1 MSLPLIGTFMLAFLN
16 WNNDWEEETMAD
28 DSGSGYQLLDHDDSK
43 FTIQH
48 PDGSTF
54 DVAKSGLDP
63 ATSDKILGLPTPNAS
78 PVSDSPDSIA
88 EDANAGT
95 GGAGS
100 GAISDI
106 PPSSPTP
113 ESIPANSGQSIADTA
128 KQFQANNPEL
138 AAQNPQTGTGPN
150 QINPAG
156 PNDIMGIYGQ
166 ALKGQTEALQG
177 IGESKGA
184 EGKAA
189 AAAYG
194 QYAARS
200 QQLAQ
205 TQADNMTKL
214 QTEGDSL
221 QKAVQNGQ
229 IDPDKYWNS
238 RTSGQKA
245 SAIVSVILGGIGG
258 GMSGT
263 GQNVALQMLNDH
275 VNKDIDSQKVDLGK
289 KETLYSQNLA
299 KYGQERA
306 ATAATQLQYNNAL
319 QAKLGMA
326 AAQSGSQQA
335 QFQAQAAIAGLKGQQ
350 IPLMQQIA
358 MMQTNSKL
366 YGQQTGD
373 GGLPVGGEPMQLLS
387 DPKYQEKR
395 IVVGNKAY
403 QAPSPD
409 DAKDLKNLQAEYEP
423 VKNVVG
429 QLTALQGNPK
439 ALVSGTPENLQAQ
452 ALRAYAVPRLNNMH
466 GLSRLSE
473 EDVKLMGDQL
483 SDPTK
488 FNQFLAGQ
496 TKNDTFMRNLNDDLD
511 SNYKTRLIGYQG
523 NAQYPSF
530 KPST

>member
-1 MSLPLIGTFMLAFLN
+1 
-16 WNNDWEEETMAD
+16 MAD
-28 DSGSGYQLLDHDDSK
+28 DSDSGYQLLNHDDSK

-54 DVAKSGLDP
+54 NVAKSGLDP
-63 ATSDKILGLPTPNAS
+63 ATSDKIMGLPTPNAS

-88 EDANAGT
+88 ADANISS
-95 GGAGS
+95 GGADS
-100 GAISDI
+100 GALSEIPAVSSQ

-113 ESIPANSGQSIADTA
+113 LPANSGPSIADTA

-138 AAQNPQTGTGPN
+138 ATQTNPQAGTAPN

-177 IGESKGA
+177 VGEAKGA

-194 QYAARS
+194 QYAAKS

-205 TQADNMTKL
+205 TQQENLAKL
-214 QTEGDSL
+214 QTEGDAL

-229 IDPDKYWNS
+229 IDPNKYWNS
-238 RTSGQKA
+238 QTGGQKA
-245 SAIVSVILGGIGG
+245 SAIVSVILGGIAG

-263 GQNVALQMLNDH
+263 GQNVGLQMINDH
-275 VNKDIDSQKVDLGK
+275 INKDIESQKADLGK
-289 KETLYSQNLA
+289 KQSLYAENLA
-299 KYGQERA
+299 RYRDERT

-319 QAKLGMA
+319 QAQLGKA

-335 QFQAQAAIAGLKGQQ
+335 QFQAQAAISGLKAQQ

-366 YGQQTGD
+366 YGQQGGE
-373 GGLPVGGEPMQLLS
+373 GGLPVGAEPLQLLS

-403 QAPSPD
+403 QAPSSD

-423 VKNVVG
+423 VKNVVA

-452 ALRAYAVPRLNNMH
+452 ALRAYAVPRLNKMH

-488 FNQFLAGQ
+488 FNQFISGQ